1 MPINISNLQKLFELA
16 AQEATPQ
23 TPPAANSS
31 PAPVPAES
39 TPQAQ
44 QPAQVNQQSQTSG
57 QAISVE
63 KIVDH
68 LNGIRS
74 GKSFNDP
81 LVFTAITNIFNGLS
95 AAEKAVLDK
104 ALSQLDRS
112 IEQITKQQS
121 PPNPNNQEV
130 KGPSVQPQFGNQ
142 TIASAATPL
151 QGPQQAQQMMSNSP
165 VSGMM
170 SGLMAEAAA
179 TEKQKS
185 WFRSSNSYKNSLFSV
200 NEKKVINL
208 LKPIAEQEIEQAEK
222 YNLAFQVLTKNDIIG
237 NYIEKV
243 FRARTSK
250 KINIDKATLASLY
263 INATKVLKRVGELQ
277 EIPIEKLKGIDY
289 VLKIV
294 FGTIETQNIFT
305 EEKDLVETLI
315 DSLSGIDV
323 EIKHKRVRDF
333 TLEENSL
340 KSLHESVNKP
350 KTTILI
356 NGEEVPF
363 GSEKH
368 RGQLTIVLQGLE
380 DLKNCYRK
388 GSSVRYTL
396 AGACQKVRKIL
407 KDTTDRA
414 EVEPAAPD
422 TLNSEMGK

>member
-16 AQEATPQ
+16 AQEAAPQ

-142 TIASAATPL
+142 TVASAATPL
-151 QGPQQAQQMMSNSP
+151 QGPQQAQQMMSSSP

-170 SGLMAEAAA
+170 SGLMA
-179 TEKQKS
+179 
-185 WFRSSNSYKNSLFSV
+185 
-200 NEKKVINL
+200 
-208 LKPIAEQEIEQAEK
+208 
-222 YNLAFQVLTKNDIIG
+222 
-237 NYIEKV
+237 
-243 FRARTSK
+243 
-250 KINIDKATLASLY
+250 
-263 INATKVLKRVGELQ
+263 
-277 EIPIEKLKGIDY
+277 
-289 VLKIV
+289 
-294 FGTIETQNIFT
+294 
-305 EEKDLVETLI
+305 
-315 DSLSGIDV
+315 
-323 EIKHKRVRDF
+323 
-333 TLEENSL
+333 ENSL

-350 KTTILI
+350 KTTIFV

-422 TLNSEMGK
+422 TLNSEMGV